1 MDRPKGTELCPPQSP
16 KAMNQELNN
25 GTNFTARRRVLKGM
39 AAMPL
44 AGTLVACGGNP
55 ADATNTPPTTS
66 APIGGGTPPP
76 PPHPRTHARP
86 RRRPPPP
93 LQRPRPPPQ
102 RHPLLLLL
110 LLLLHLH
117 HRPPAPLCTLAGC
130 TRTLTLRACVPKLP
144 RTQRL
149 GRAAGTRFSFRGIP
163 H

>member
-66 APIGGGTPPP
+66 APIGGG
-76 PPHPRTHARP
+76 
-86 RRRPPPP
+86 
-93 LQRPRPPPQ
+93 
-102 RHPLLLLL
+102 
-110 LLLLHLH
+110 
-117 HRPPAPLCTLAGC
+117 PPAP
-130 TRTLTLRACVPKLP
+130 RANARYHAPP
-144 RTQRL
+144 STT
-149 GRAAGTRFSFRGIP
+149 GAASAPHRAAFPRDAALHTAWHPASAFGPPTPCSATASPRSATTTTTTTP
-163 H
+163 STTS

>member
-55 ADATNTPPTTS
+55 ADATNTPPPTS
-66 APIGGGTPPP
+66 API
-76 PPHPRTHARP
+76 A
-86 RRRPPPP
+86 RRPPPP
-93 LQRPRPPPQ
+93 ARPPP
-102 RHPLLLLL
+102 RRPPPRRPPPRLRLRPPPPLRR
-110 LLLLHLH
+110 
-117 HRPPAPLCTLAGC
+117 HRPPPHRHHHHHHPL
-130 TRTLTLRACVPKLP
+130 
-144 RTQRL
+144 
-149 GRAAGTRFSFRGIP
+149 